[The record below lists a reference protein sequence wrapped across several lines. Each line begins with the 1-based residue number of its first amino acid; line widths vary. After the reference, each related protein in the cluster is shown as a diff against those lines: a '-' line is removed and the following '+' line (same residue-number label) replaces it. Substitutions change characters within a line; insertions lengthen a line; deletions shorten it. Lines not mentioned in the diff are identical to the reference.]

1 MWGKHDGIPW
11 LRNGAKL
18 PHLCQEKR
26 WTVEISSR
34 NLNALIKASTYLYPY
49 LPVFITTYLYTN
61 LPIHLPTCLY
71 NNLPIHQPI
80 YTSTYLYT
88 YLPLPYLPIHLPS
101 FLKNGPTPASFSCIF
116 VFSNKHYE
124 FYNKY

>member
-34 NLNALIKASTYLYPY
+34 NLNALIKASTYLYTYTKY
-49 LPVFITTYLYTN
+49 LHYTPQALDN
-61 LPIHLPTCLY
+61 GATILPKQE
-71 NNLPIHQPI
+71 ND
-80 YTSTYLYT
+80 
-88 YLPLPYLPIHLPS
+88 
-101 FLKNGPTPASFSCIF
+101 
-116 VFSNKHYE
+116 
-124 FYNKY
+124 